1 MQQLLNNLTFK
12 KTYLKKSS
20 MTSGNEYLITLKNK
34 RNSKIVKFHYHDN
47 IYNESDIEDILYCF
61 TADVRAF
68 ESCYN
73 FKDFCDSF
81 GYSTDSIQALKIYNA
96 CRKQHERFNK
106 IFDEEE
112 QKKLIDFYDNY

>member
-12 KTYLKKSS
+12 KTYLKKSF
-20 MTSGNEYLITLKNK
+20 MTSGDEFLITIKNQ
-34 RNSKIVKFHYHDN
+34 RNNKIIKFHYHDN
-47 IYNESDIEDILYCF
+47 IYNESDIEDVLYCF
-61 TADVRAF
+61 ISF

-73 FKDFCDSF
+73 FNDFCYSF
-81 GYSTDSIQALKIYNA
+81 DYSTDSIKALKIYNA